1 MKIYF
6 GGDSFLY
13 GYGLN
18 RKDSL
23 PYLFSKY
30 VNSDFLDDSQSESS
44 NKLIYLRTINNLMS
58 DESCDFY
65 FIMWSRGID
74 RRFEKILDSDFS
86 ERWVNIIPHLDHQ
99 KKDKIRN
106 DIQKFVMERLVTD
119 DSSFLNTLTY
129 IVMLQELLKSCNKN
143 YIFSFANDHFFDSY
157 SKYKNEFNVVVNTK
171 FENRIKET
179 NFISLINKLDF
190 DYIVMESVSTFLNL
204 DELNRHPNEEECIIF
219 VKHLFEKYF
228 DLIGLHGPLP
238 KE

>member
-44 NKLIYLRTINNLMS
+44 NKLIYLRAINNLMS

-74 RRFEKILDSDFS
+74 RRFEKILDYDLS
-86 ERWVNIIPHLDHQ
+86 ERWVNVIPHQDHQ
-99 KKDKIRN
+99 KKDKIRS
-106 DIQKFVMERLVTD
+106 DINKFVMEKLVTD
-119 DSSFLNTLTY
+119 DSSFLTALTY
-129 IVMLQELLKSCNKN
+129 IVSLQELLKSCNKK
-143 YIFSFANDHFFDSY
+143 YIFTFANDNFFDYY

-179 NFISLINKLDF
+179 NFISLINKIDF
-190 DYIVMESVSTFLNL
+190 DYIVMESISTFINS
-204 DELNRHPNEEECIIF
+204 DELNKHPDEEVCMIF
-219 VKHLFEKYF
+219 VKHIFEKYGN
-228 DLIGLHGPLP
+228 LI
-238 KE
+238 